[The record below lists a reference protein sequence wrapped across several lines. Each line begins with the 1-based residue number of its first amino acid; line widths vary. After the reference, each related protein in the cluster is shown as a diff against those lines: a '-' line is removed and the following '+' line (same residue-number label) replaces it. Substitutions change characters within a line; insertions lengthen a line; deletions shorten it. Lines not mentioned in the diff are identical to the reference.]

1 LVAEAVRCEPV
12 STGKFLLTGKKQGKT
27 RKQAG
32 PSKPKLKQ
40 ICNINDLPDIPLI
53 ARTGII
59 TGATRES

>member
-1 LVAEAVRCEPV
+1 MR
-12 STGKFLLTGKKQGKT
+12 TGLHRKIPANREKQGKT

-32 PSKPKLKQ
+32 PSKPKLEQ